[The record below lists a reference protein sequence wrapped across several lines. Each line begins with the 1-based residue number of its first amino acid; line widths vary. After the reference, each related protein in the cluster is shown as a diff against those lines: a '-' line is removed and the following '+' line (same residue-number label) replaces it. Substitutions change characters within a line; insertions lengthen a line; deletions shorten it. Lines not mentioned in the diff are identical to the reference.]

1 MKRGAFFKLVFF
13 VFAVMIAVTKLTDAD
28 LSDQEDVRQNVFTAS
43 TLDFANQDTANNFA
57 KSLLFNVS
65 GLVPGG
71 FQVES
76 VRVSN
81 QGELSFTY
89 QLTTENFAGDGVLCS
104 ALDLM
109 VLKDWQVKYDGK
121 LNQVNFEDQFTED
134 KRTQDLVLVLK
145 LTAADAVLAGKT
157 CAFDI
162 KIKSKDDPDGSAFS
176 DEEVLTN
183 SVTTAATW

>member
-1 MKRGAFFKLVFF
+1 MKKGVFFKLAFF

-28 LSDQEDVRQNVFTAS
+28 LSDQEDVLGNSFTAS

-76 VRVSN
+76 VRLEN
-81 QGELSFTY
+81 KGELDFGY
-89 QLTTENFAGDGVLCS
+89 QLTAENFAGDGVLCS
-104 ALDLM
+104 VLDLM
-109 VLKDWQVKYDGK
+109 VLKDWQIKYNGK
-121 LNQVNFEDQFTED
+121 LNQVSFEGEFAPDQ
-134 KRTQDLVLVLK
+134 KIQDLVIVLR
-145 LTAADAVLAGKT
+145 LNTADAVLAAKS
-157 CAFDI
+157 CAFDL
-162 KIKSKDDPDGSAFS
+162 KIKSKDDPEGSVFS

-183 SVTTAATW
+183 SVTTASSW